1 MRKIMTETISKNERE
16 REILEELKEA
26 INAMKF
32 SSSIQQIVDIYAL
45 LEELAISRG
54 LSKVQIDIRRNLEKQ
69 KL

>member
-1 MRKIMTETISKNERE
+1 MTETISKNERE

>member
-1 MRKIMTETISKNERE
+1 MTETISKNERE
-16 REILEELKEA
+16 REILEELKEL

>member
-1 MRKIMTETISKNERE
+1 MRKIMTETTSKNERE
-16 REILEELKEA
+16 REILEELKEL

>member
-1 MRKIMTETISKNERE
+1 MTETTSKNERE
-16 REILEELKEA
+16 REILEELKEL

>member
-16 REILEELKEA
+16 REILEELKEL